1 MNPELVLEILSAIV
15 SVIQSQMSGKAQTD
29 AELANTMLTIVQ
41 KAALAY
47 QQQTGQPLDPALIA
61 PEAGV

>member
-1 MNPELVLEILSAIV
+1 MNPELVVELLTAIV

-29 AELANTMLTIVQ
+29 TQLANTLMTIAQ

-47 QQQTGQPLDPALIA
+47 QQQTGQPLDPALIRQ
-61 PEAGV
+61 EASV